1 MGSVGLGAVAP
12 NFAALVERYAAA
24 HFGGGEQRRFI
35 SLVGDAELDEG
46 SIWEAAAEPLLAQLD
61 NVLWVVDLNRQSLDR
76 VVPGIRVKQL
86 EEMFRANGWRIVEA
100 KYGRL
105 LQAAFKRP
113 GGKEL
118 RRAIDE
124 MPNEQYQ
131 FLLRASAQTVREAL
145 GKPAAGYSDEELLPL
160 FRDLGG
166 HDFEVLREAFSA
178 SSIDVPHELGD
189 HYAGLISTQRAFG
202 QILTSLARRAPDIAA
217 RVVTVSPDV
226 SVSTNLG
233 GWINKVGVWS
243 DIEESDPFLN
253 LGPRVIRWQRSRKG
267 QHIELGISETNLL
280 MMLGQLG
287 LAAEMIGEPLLP
299 IGTLY
304 DPFVARALDAYI
316 YSVYSGGR
324 FILVGTPSGVTLA
337 PEGGVHQSV
346 ITPNIGL
353 ALPNV
358 AYYEP
363 CFGLELEWILLAA
376 MRRLHAGNESVS
388 AYIRLSTAPV
398 DPSLLPTDDRER
410 LRRDVLSG
418 AYTLLDRSHEAGYS
432 PGRNVVDIWA
442 TGIMVPQAVRASNE
456 LLGG

>member
-1 MGSVGLGAVAP
+1 MPIAGDPLNHSALLSSEQIAALATELGVDPEDPWAGFPVGSV
-12 NFAALVERYAAA
+12 
-24 HFGGGEQRRFI
+24 
-35 SLVGDAELDEG
+35 DAELC
-46 SIWEAAAEPLLAQLD
+46 Q
-61 NVLWVVDLNRQSLDR
+61 R
-76 VVPGIRVKQL
+76 
-86 EEMFRANGWRIVEA
+86 RA
-100 KYGRL
+100 
-105 LQAAFKRP
+105 
-113 GGKEL
+113 KEL
-118 RRAIDE
+118 F
-124 MPNEQYQ
+124 PP
-131 FLLRASAQTVREAL
+131 V
-145 GKPAAGYSDEELLPL
+145 
-160 FRDLGG
+160 
-166 HDFEVLREAFSA
+166 AFSPV
-178 SSIDVPHELGD
+178 SIDVPHELGD
-189 HYAGLISTQRAFG
+189 DYPGVMSTQSAFG
-202 QILTSLARRAPDIAA
+202 RILNSLPRRQPNIAA

-243 DIEESDPFLN
+243 DADQPDPFLN
-253 LGPRVIRWQRSRKG
+253 LGPRLIRWERSAKG

-287 LAAEMIGEPLLP
+287 LAAEMTGEPLLP

-337 PEGGVHQSV
+337 PEGGAHQSI

-358 AYYEP
+358 VYYEP

-376 MRRLHAGNESVS
+376 MQRLHAGPKSLS

-398 DPSLLPTDDRER
+398 DQTLLPTDDRER
-410 LRRDVLSG
+410 LRRDVLFG

-442 TGIMVPQAVRASNE
+442 TGIMVPEAVRASTQ
-456 LLGG
+456 LLHEGVYANVVNCVSPDLIYHAWQAAVHSIIEHAHPSLPALTARGPVITVIDGHPSALAWVGSMLGVRSWPLGVTRFGESCTLDEIYAACRIDWQSIARACHAALDS